1 MAHTWS
7 QTLPELLIPGRQ
19 ARVSS
24 SDHEEEH
31 PTT

>member
-7 QTLPELLIPGRQ
+7 QTLPELLIPGHQ

-24 SDHEEEH
+24 SDHGEH
-31 PTT
+31 PTI

>member
-7 QTLPELLIPGRQ
+7 QTFPELLIPGRQ

-24 SDHEEEH
+24 SDHEEH
-31 PTT
+31 PTI